1 MTGRFFRCSA
11 TLALAVAAVG
21 LVLARV
27 EAQGRNGGAA
37 QQGQTSPVPT
47 PRTAD
52 GHPDLSGLWG
62 GGGGGGDGAEENR
75 PDEKGNLSFLQ
86 KARGCAPGQYP
97 CAPGVNFER
106 DNSIRRRMDP
116 NKPIYRPEL
125 WEKVQYNDENQNI
138 EDPTY
143 QCRPTGVPRMGPPS
157 KILQTPTEVVFL
169 YQQGNTFRVVPIDGR
184 PHDPIKAKDQTW
196 MGDSVGRWD
205 GDALVV
211 DVVGLTDDT
220 WLDIGGY
227 FHTNNM
233 HVIERFRREGNTVT
247 WQATVEDPEVLLKP
261 WTMNA
266 RTMRLNLNPKA
277 SLIED
282 LPCDERDQAHLVT
295 KEHH

>member
-1 MTGRFFRCSA
+1 MARRFFRFSVTTA
-11 TLALAVAAVG
+11 VTVAAVG
-21 LVLARV
+21 FVLGRV
-27 EAQGRNGGAA
+27 EAQGGNGVVG
-37 QQGQTSPVPT
+37 QRTQTSPVPT

-52 GHPDLSGLWG
+52 GHPDLSGLWAG
-62 GGGGGGDGAEENR
+62 GGVVGEGADELK
-75 PDEKGNLSFLQ
+75 PDEKGNLTFLQ
-86 KARGCAPGQYP
+86 KARGCAPGQEP
-97 CAPGVNFER
+97 CAGGINFER
-106 DNSIRRRMDP
+106 DNAIRRRMDP
-116 NKPIYRPEL
+116 NKPVYKAEF
-125 WEKVQYNDENQNI
+125 WEKVQYNDENQNT

-143 QCRPTGVPRMGPPS
+143 QCRPTGVPRMGAPS

-205 GDALVV
+205 GDTLVV

-233 HVIERFRREGNTVT
+233 HVVERLRRDGNTLT
-247 WQATVEDPEVLLKP
+247 WQATVEDPEVLLEP
-261 WTMNA
+261 WKMNP
-266 RTMRLNLNPKA
+266 RVLRLNTNPKA

>member
-1 MTGRFFRCSA
+1 MTGRSLRRGVTA
-11 TLALAVAAVG
+11 ALVMAVVG
-21 LVLARV
+21 LVIVRV
-27 EAQGRNGGAA
+27 EGQGRNGGAGQRA
-37 QQGQTSPVPT
+37 QAAPVPT
-47 PRTAD
+47 PRTSD
-52 GHPDLSGLWG
+52 GHPDLSGMWG
-62 GGGGGGDGAEENR
+62 GGGGGGGEGGEETR
-75 PDEKGNLSFLQ
+75 PDASGNLSFLQ
-86 KARGCAPGQYP
+86 KSRGCAPGAT

-106 DNSIRRRMDP
+106 DNAIRRRMDP
-116 NKPIYRPEL
+116 NKPLYKPEL
-125 WEKVQYNDENQNI
+125 WEKVQSNDENQNT

-143 QCRPTGVPRMGPPS
+143 RCMPNGVPRMGPPS
-157 KILQTPTEVVFL
+157 KIVQTPTELIFL
-169 YQQGNTFRVVPIDGR
+169 YQGGNTFRVIPIDGR

-205 GDALVV
+205 GDSLVV

-220 WLDIGGY
+220 WLTIAGY

-233 HVIERFRREGNTVT
+233 HVTERFRREGNSLT
-247 WQATVEDPEVLLKP
+247 WQATVDDPEVLLKP

-266 RTMRLNLNPKA
+266 RTMRLNLDPRA